1 MIYLLQYLV
10 FLPGCYCL
18 ERFVFFFS
26 TLPQWHKKVWRLFFS
41 FSFFFPQS
49 SPLLCCPLWPVPCI
63 LKDLMQ
69 ICWKQNA
76 LSTNVLPAL
85 AFLTAHPPLS
95 LLVFPHPVSP
105 IHFPFTAILMLL
117 LQIYTIQMVREITLS
132 FASPASLIKKEK
144 KMNFSMSQLKNQP
157 PAVRKMQSPYFYFFP
172 WVAHKK

>member
-1 MIYLLQYLV
+1 MT
-10 FLPGCYCL
+10 
-18 ERFVFFFS
+18 S
-26 TLPQWHKKVWRLFFS
+26 FFS

-69 ICWKQNA
+69 ICWEQNA

-132 FASPASLIKKEK
+132 FASPASSIKKEK
-144 KMNFSMSQLKNQP
+144 KKELLNVAAEKSAPSSQKDAITLFLFLSLGSTQKIDTFCGKQKHCISYILSSHCQMLCIWFGLL
-157 PAVRKMQSPYFYFFP
+157 VHFL
-172 WVAHKK
+172 